1 LLITAFAVAISLN
14 SCSEQ
19 KQNDQGDQSNKQAH
33 ENHSMDS
40 HQKGHLHNSQKASF
54 ANAELG
60 AAYQHY
66 IHVKEALVASD
77 ADESKNGAAA
87 IVTALKKVTGG
98 EIASEIADELIVASD
113 LEGQRSAFANLSN
126 EMSLLLKGSIVSGE
140 LYLAFCPMA
149 MDKQGAYWLSN
160 SKEIRNPYFGDKML
174 TCGSIKEIFQSN

>member
-1 LLITAFAVAISLN
+1 MLITVFAVAVSLN
-14 SCSEQ
+14 SCSGQ
-19 KQNDQGDQSNKQAH
+19 KQNDPRDQSNKQANH

-40 HQKGHLHNSQKASF
+40 RQKGDNQDSKKISF
-54 ANAELG
+54 ANAELE

-77 ADESKNGAAA
+77 ADESKSGGAA

-98 EIASEIADELIVASD
+98 EMAAEKADELIVASD

-174 TCGSIKEIFQSN
+174 TCGNVDQELK